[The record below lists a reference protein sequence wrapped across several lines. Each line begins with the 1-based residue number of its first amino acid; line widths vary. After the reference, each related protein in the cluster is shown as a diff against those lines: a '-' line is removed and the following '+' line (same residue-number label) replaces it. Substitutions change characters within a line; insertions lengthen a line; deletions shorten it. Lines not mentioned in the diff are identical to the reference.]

1 MRAET
6 GDGEA
11 IHAFVVPAGGQVPD
25 PVLFTGPVR
34 QRLSRNSVPKPITV
48 IREVP
53 VNASGKP
60 DKQAL
65 LGRA

>member
-1 MRAET
+1 
-6 GDGEA
+6 
-11 IHAFVVPAGGQVPD
+11 
-25 PVLFTGPVR
+25 
-34 QRLSRNSVPKPITV
+34 VPKSITV

-65 LGRA
+65 LGRAKATPPA